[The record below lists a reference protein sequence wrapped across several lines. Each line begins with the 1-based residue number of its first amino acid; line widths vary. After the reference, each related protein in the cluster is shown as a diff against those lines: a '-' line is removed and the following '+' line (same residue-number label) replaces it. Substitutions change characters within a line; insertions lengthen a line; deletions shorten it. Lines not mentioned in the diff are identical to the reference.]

1 MGKFLGRFGV
11 ELRGVS
17 VGELSGLFGHRA
29 ADFGNAVA
37 DGDDRSTTGSIE
49 KALAS
54 RSEDKTSFAAN
65 GLRIRLQEISRKNG
79 VTHYLILDSAGAHAY
94 CTAPPELSSLSANL
108 EIRVTATM
116 RRGERIHN
124 GE

>member
-1 MGKFLGRFGV
+1 
-11 ELRGVS
+11 VS
-17 VGELSGLFGHRA
+17 VGELSGLLRHRA

-37 DGDDRSTTGSIE
+37 NGDGSDSAGSIE

-79 VTHYLILDSAGAHAY
+79 VTH
-94 CTAPPELSSLSANL
+94 
-108 EIRVTATM
+108 
-116 RRGERIHN
+116 
-124 GE
+124 

>member
-17 VGELSGLFGHRA
+17 VGELSGLFRHRA

-65 GLRIRLQEISRKNG
+65 GLRIRLQEISRKHG
-79 VTHYLILDSAGAHAY
+79 VAHDGFSISQRLYVLHNATRYFHYRPIWK
-94 CTAPPELSSLSANL
+94 
-108 EIRVTATM
+108 
-116 RRGERIHN
+116 
-124 GE
+124 